1 MIRLR
6 NLSKAYLMGG
16 QPLPVLKNL
25 DLHVAQGEFTSIM
38 GSSGSGKSTLLN
50 VLGLLDAYDEGE
62 YLLNGELVK
71 DLSERKAAGIRNR
84 MLGFVFQSFH
94 LIPYK
99 NAWEN
104 VALPLTYQRVKRRDR
119 RERAMA
125 VLERV
130 GLTDRVDHLP
140 SELSGG
146 QKQRVTIARALVTEP
161 KVILADEPTGAL
173 DSTTSETI
181 IDLLQEVADEGRTV
195 LVVTLE
201 EDIAARTR
209 RVVRLHDGVIASD
222 EVIGCTSTPDQALSS
237 SGSGTRIWAPC
248 LGASSAMR
256 RSE

>member
-6 NLSKAYLMGG
+6 NLSQAYLMGG

-71 DLSERKAAGIRNR
+71 GLSERKAAGIRNR

-146 QKQRVTIARALVTEP
+146 QKQRVAIARALVTEP

-195 LVVTLE
+195 LVVTHE

-222 EVIGCTSTPDQALSS
+222 EVIG
-237 SGSGTRIWAPC
+237 
-248 LGASSAMR
+248 
-256 RSE
+256 